1 MDCGYDRRHI
11 QLNQIVKGLETL
23 IPQVHDVSVGT
34 EPGVIGEVPAGV
46 VGIGIDYD
54 VVVIP
59 QPSVCIVVVIG
70 RHLEKV
76 AVDIKSIAVTAAKPP
91 DVLRPDTAAEASVF
105 PWVIEM
111 IVGIVGSGV
120 VSHPLICFGV
130 DVRGLGM
137 VWLIAEGAP
146 LILLR
151 RSGTAIGLTRR
162 MCGFT
167 ATLRSTTGRGC
178 RLRGSMNR
186 SGAVRRNMTT
196 ANAAITATLSWLL
209 AMLLWLLPALLFRL
223 RGLLVAPVPLGES
236 GNREKQRHCE
246 ESDECFH
253 VDLNF
258 LSEDQSAPYPHPL
271 SSCTGWG

>member
-11 QLNQIVKGLETL
+11 QLNQIVKGLENL
-23 IPQVHDVSVGT
+23 IPQVHDVGVGT
-34 EPGVIGEVPAGV
+34 ESGVIGEVPAGV

-59 QPSVCIVVVIG
+59 QPSVGIVVVVG
-70 RHLEKV
+70 RNLEKV

-91 DVLRPDTAAEASVF
+91 DVLRPDAAVEPPVF
-105 PWVIEM
+105 PRMIEM

-151 RSGTAIGLTRR
+151 RSGTAIGLARR
-162 MCGFT
+162 MCVFT

-186 SGAVRRNMTT
+186 SRAARGNMTI

-209 AMLLWLLPALLFRL
+209 AMLLWRLPALLFRL

-236 GNREKQRHCE
+236 GNREKQRHRE

-253 VDLNF
+253 ADLNF
-258 LSEDQSAPYPHPL
+258 LSEDQSAPYPQPL
-271 SSCTGWG
+271 SSFTGWG